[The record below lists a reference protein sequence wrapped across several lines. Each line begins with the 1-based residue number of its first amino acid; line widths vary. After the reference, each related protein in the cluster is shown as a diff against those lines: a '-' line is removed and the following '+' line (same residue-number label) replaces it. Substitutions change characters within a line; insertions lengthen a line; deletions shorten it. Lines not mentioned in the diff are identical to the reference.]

1 MTVSLRANQTAGLG
15 SSAGVFSPD
24 DANSLSVK
32 KAARR
37 VQAQQ
42 RFNKLQTEEI
52 GNQADKNRTQTDAN
66 RFQTDKKQWTKGE
79 TQYAEG
85 RTNCGAD

>member
-1 MTVSLRANQTAGLG
+1 MTVSLRANQAAGLG
-15 SSAGVFSPD
+15 SSTGVFSPD
-24 DANSLSVK
+24 DANSFNVK

-42 RFNKLQTEEI
+42 RFNKLQTEGT
-52 GNQADKNRTQTDAN
+52 GNQADKNRSQTD
-66 RFQTDKKQWTKGE
+66 KQWTKGE

-85 RTNCGAD
+85 GARGGAG

>member
-15 SSAGVFSPD
+15 SSTGVYSPD
-24 DANSLSVK
+24 DANSINVK

-42 RFNKLQTEEI
+42 RFNKLQTEGT
-52 GNQADKNRTQTDAN
+52 GNQTNKNKSQTD
-66 RFQTDKKQWTKGE
+66 KQWTKGE

-85 RTNCGAD
+85 AGGGVG

>member
-1 MTVSLRANQTAGLG
+1 MTVTLRANQTAGLG
-15 SSAGVFSPD
+15 SSSSALFSPD
-24 DANSLSVK
+24 DANSIDVK

-42 RFNKLQTEEI
+42 RFSKLQSDPA
-52 GNQADKNRTQTDAN
+52 GN
-66 RFQTDKKQWTKGE
+66 QTDKSKTTKQWTKGE

-85 RTNCGAD
+85 GNS